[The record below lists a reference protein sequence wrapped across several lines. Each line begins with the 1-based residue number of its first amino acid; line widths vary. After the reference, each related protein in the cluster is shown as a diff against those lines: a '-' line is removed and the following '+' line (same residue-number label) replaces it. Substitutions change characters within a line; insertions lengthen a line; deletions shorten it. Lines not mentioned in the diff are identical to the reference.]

1 MNHAGRCASIDRTRG
16 RIFPTLLASPPLM
29 SKKPD
34 SDGRK
39 VIARNKKAHREFFI
53 EDTWEAGLVLRGSEV
68 KSLRQG
74 RTTLGEGYIRLTDGE
89 AWLVDVHIPPYTQA
103 SYNNHEPTRPRKLL
117 LHKRELN
124 RLFGKVAQQGYTLVP
139 MELYFSGGKA
149 KLEFGLGKG
158 KKFHDKRQDNKQR
171 DASREIDRALR
182 RRR

>member
-1 MNHAGRCASIDRTRG
+1 
-16 RIFPTLLASPPLM
+16 M
-29 SKKPD
+29 SKKTDP
-34 SDGRK
+34 DGRK
-39 VIARNKKAHREFFI
+39 VIAKNKKAHRDFFI
-53 EDTWEAGLVLRGSEV
+53 EDTFEAGLVLQGSEV
-68 KSLRQG
+68 KSLRNG
-74 RTTLGEGYIRLTDGE
+74 RLNLGEGYIRMRDGE

-124 RLFGKVAQQGYTLVP
+124 RLYGKISQQGFTLVP
-139 MELYFSGGKA
+139 MSLYWLKGKA

-158 KKFHDKRQDNKQR
+158 KKFHDKRQDTKDR